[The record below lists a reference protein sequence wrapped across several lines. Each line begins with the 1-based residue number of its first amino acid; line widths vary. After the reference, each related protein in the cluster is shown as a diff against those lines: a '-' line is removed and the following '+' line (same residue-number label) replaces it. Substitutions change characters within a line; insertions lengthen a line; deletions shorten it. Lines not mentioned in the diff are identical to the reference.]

1 MQTKVQKWGNGS
13 GVRFTKE
20 FLRSAGVSLNDTL
33 NAEIVNGQI
42 VLTPQFRRR
51 SLKER
56 AAAYGGQLN
65 LSDEMDREAPM
76 GSEVW

>member
-1 MQTKVQKWGNGS
+1 MQTKVQKGGNRS
-13 GVRFTKE
+13 GVRFTKK
-20 FLRSAGVSLNDTL
+20 FLRSAGVSMNDTL
-33 NAEIVNGQI
+33 NTEIVNGQI

-51 SLKER
+51 SLKKR

-65 LSDEMDREAPM
+65 LSDAMNREEPM